1 MLRQVFR
8 GARWLDRRLE
18 EHLGRPY
25 NAMLSLGLT
34 LEMIHRVQHLPD
46 TWKPG
51 AHDPLGSGMA
61 LVMEAALLI
70 HQLGELSERS
80 DRRRERAAAARAKKA
95 G

>member
-8 GARWLDRRLE
+8 GARWLDQWLE

-25 NAMLSLGLT
+25 NAMLSVGLA

-51 AHDPLGSGMA
+51 AAHDPLGSVVA

-80 DRRRERAAAARAKKA
+80 DRRRARDAAARAK
-95 G
+95 